1 MKDQQKTSKSQ
12 RKWRLVERL
21 LLVLMVA
28 LSGAKPEASLYDGE
42 PGHGRNQPL

>member
-1 MKDQQKTSKSQ
+1 MKAQQKTSKSQ

-28 LSGAKPEASLYDGE
+28 LNGAKPEVSLYDAESGYGGNC
-42 PGHGRNQPL
+42 P